1 MTKKNI
7 NSFLAFLAV
16 AKERSFTK
24 AAAQIGISQSSLS
37 HTIRQLE
44 TRLGIRLL
52 SRTTRSVALTEA
64 GERLFLR
71 IAPKFEEIE
80 AEIEAIGEFRDR
92 PSGNIRISATDYA
105 IEMVLW
111 PKLKTFLAEYP
122 DIKLELI
129 IDYGLAD
136 IVADH
141 FDAGVRLGEQ
151 VAKDMISVKIGPDVR
166 FAVVGAPAY
175 FARHPMPTAPQD
187 LVDHACIT
195 LRLPTHGGL
204 YAWEFEKDGEELR
217 VRVGGQL
224 VFNSVFQV
232 LKGCVDGFGLGH
244 MPEDIVAP
252 YLADGSLVRVLE
264 DWCPV
269 WDGHHLYY
277 PSRRQSSPAFALL
290 VDALRHR
297 ATNARP

>member
-7 NSFLAFLAV
+7 NAFLAFLAV
-16 AKERSFTK
+16 AKEGSFTK
-24 AAAQIGISQSSLS
+24 AAAQIGISQSALS

-44 TRLGIRLL
+44 TRLDIRLL
-52 SRTTRSVALTEA
+52 ARTTRSVALTEA
-64 GERLFLR
+64 GERLFRR
-71 IAPKFEEIE
+71 IAPRFEEIE

-105 IEMVLW
+105 IETILW
-111 PKLKTFLAEYP
+111 PKLQGLVSKYP
-122 DIKLELI
+122 EIRLELN
-129 IDYGLAD
+129 IDYGLSD
-136 IVADH
+136 IVADR

-166 FAVVGAPAY
+166 FAVVGAPGY
-175 FARHPMPTAPQD
+175 FAQRPKPQSPQD
-187 LVDHACIT
+187 LVDHSCIT

-204 YAWEFEKDGEELR
+204 YAWEFGKDGHEVR

-232 LKGCVDGFGLGH
+232 LKGCLAGFGLGH
-244 MPEDIVAP
+244 MPEEIVAP
-252 YLADGSLVRVLE
+252 HLADGTLVRVLE
-264 DWCPV
+264 DWCPL

-297 ATNARP
+297 A

>member
-1 MTKKNI
+1 MCASHRPILKVDPPSNREIRFVTKKNI
-7 NSFLAFLAV
+7 NGFLGFLAV

-24 AAAQIGISQSSLS
+24 AAAQIGISQSALS

-44 TRLGIRLL
+44 ARLGIRLL
-52 SRTTRSVALTEA
+52 ARTTRSVALTEA
-64 GERLFLR
+64 GERLFHRL
-71 IAPKFEEIE
+71 APRFEEIE

-92 PSGNIRISATDYA
+92 PSGNIRITATDYA
-105 IEMVLW
+105 IDTILW
-111 PKLKTFLAEYP
+111 PKLKGFLVEYP

-129 IDYGLAD
+129 IDYGLSD
-136 IVADH
+136 IVADR

-151 VAKDMISVKIGPDVR
+151 VAKDMISVKISPDVR

-175 FARHPMPTAPQD
+175 FARHPKPDTPQD

-224 VFNSVFQV
+224 VFNSIFQV
-232 LKGCVDGFGLGH
+232 LKGCIEGFGLG
-244 MPEDIVAP
+244 
-252 YLADGSLVRVLE
+252 LV
-264 DWCPV
+264 
-269 WDGHHLYY
+269 
-277 PSRRQSSPAFALL
+277 
-290 VDALRHR
+290 
-297 ATNARP
+297 